1 MALKQAD
8 HPWLHFVPRLLVL
21 PEVPGRWLN
30 RFCNNWTPGFGH
42 TSLELFPFPRVLR
55 LGPFSLAS
63 GTHFS
68 MPLSFAICALISGKH
83 FRWGQALLAVDGI
96 ARTPVPQK
104 YWPLRPFPVL
114 WYYKMWRQCLLRGK
128 DSFLF
133 LPLSSEVS
141 DVRCIWEIKVRLTIL
156 IYAGFVD
163 PKQCIFYR
171 PGRFFQETQR
181 GLLWAFV
188 VPPVPYSDFSAK
200 EPLPPVPQGCPLIL
214 L

>member
-1 MALKQAD
+1 
-8 HPWLHFVPRLLVL
+8 
-21 PEVPGRWLN
+21 
-30 RFCNNWTPGFGH
+30 
-42 TSLELFPFPRVLR
+42 
-55 LGPFSLAS
+55 
-63 GTHFS
+63 
-68 MPLSFAICALISGKH
+68 MPLFFAICALISGKH

-163 PKQCIFYR
+163 PKQCIFSIGLADSFKKLR
-171 PGRFFQETQR
+171 GVFC
-181 GLLWAFV
+181 GLLLYRLYHTQTFLQRNPFLQSLKDV
-188 VPPVPYSDFSAK
+188 
-200 EPLPPVPQGCPLIL
+200 L
-214 L
+214 LFCFRIEGRSH